1 MGKPT
6 SFDREA
12 TAIAIT
18 HDAGSTQTTVPGA
31 YRHMLVPPILPRRQ
45 RPLGPSG
52 AVLIALTLGGCASF
66 TPDAGLGPAQSV
78 AFTEL
83 GKDISKATNEAEA
96 IGTQARVEQL
106 LRRPLTPESA
116 VQIALLKN
124 RGLQASFNDLGVSEA
139 QFVQATLPP
148 VPRVSLSSASGD
160 FSIEITRQ
168 VVVSLFQ
175 LATLPVRTAVA
186 ERRFQSAQYRA
197 AEAVVRLA
205 AEAQRQYYRTVAA
218 NQSVGFLEQALASA
232 ESASIL
238 AKSLGETG
246 ALNKLEQARE
256 HAFYTELGAQLA
268 KARVQQRV
276 EREKLIRQLGLWGRD
291 IDFKLPGSLPPLP
304 GRLVS
309 GKALE
314 AQALEKRV
322 DLRMSRLDLE
332 ALAGQFG
339 LTTTT
344 GFVSAFDIGYSDD
357 YERSKVFRV
366 NESGG
371 IDVERD
377 KTFRRGVTADLTIPI
392 YDFGQTAVRGAKEA
406 YLGAANRLAQ
416 RAVNA
421 RSQVREAYLRYR
433 GNYDI
438 ARHYQTTVLPL
449 RKTIQD
455 QALLQY
461 SGMLIDVTTLIVDA
475 RARILSNIQAIEA
488 RRDFWI
494 ASTDL
499 RAAIVG
505 GVAGAEAEANGE
517 AGAASPSLASA
528 TPD

>member
-1 MGKPT
+1 MNV
-6 SFDREA
+6 A
-12 TAIAIT
+12 TVFGPW
-18 HDAGSTQTTVPGA
+18 AGMT
-31 YRHMLVPPILPRRQ
+31 LL
-45 RPLGPSG
+45 
-52 AVLIALTLGGCASF
+52 AVSLGGCVAF
-66 TPDAGLGPAQSV
+66 TPDAGLGPARTV
-78 AFTEL
+78 AATEL
-83 GKDISKATNEAEA
+83 GKDVFKTSDEAEA
-96 IGTQARVEQL
+96 VDAQGRAERL
-106 LRRPLTPESA
+106 LRRPLTPDSA
-116 VQIALLKN
+116 VQVALLKN
-124 RGLQASFNDLGVSEA
+124 KGLQAAFNDLGVSEA

-148 VPRVSLSSASGD
+148 VPRLGLSSESGSLSL
-160 FSIEITRQ
+160 EVTRQ
-168 VVVSLFQ
+168 VVASLFQ
-175 LATLPVRTAVA
+175 LATLPARSAVA
-186 ERRFQSAQYRA
+186 ERRFQSSQYRA

-205 AEAQRQYYRTVAA
+205 AETQRQYYRTVAA
-218 NQSVGFLEQALASA
+218 NQSVRFLEQALASA
-232 ESASIL
+232 ESASVL

-256 HAFYTELGAQLA
+256 HAFYVELGAQGA
-268 KARVQQRV
+268 KAKVQQRV

-291 IDFKLPGSLPPLP
+291 VAFDLPASLPTLP
-304 GRLVS
+304 SRLAP
-309 GKALE
+309 GQALE
-314 AQALEKRV
+314 AEALQKRV
-322 DLRMSRLDLE
+322 DLRMSRLELE

-339 LTTTT
+339 LTQAS
-344 GFVSAFDIGYSDD
+344 GFVSAFDVGYTETFD
-357 YERSKVFRV
+357 RAKAFAA
-366 NESGG
+366 NEAGG
-371 IDVERD
+371 FDVSRD
-377 KTFRRGVTADLTIPI
+377 KTLRKGIALDLTVPI
-392 YDFGQTAVRGAKEA
+392 YDFGRTAVVGAREA

-461 SGMLIDVTTLIVDA
+461 SGMLIDVTTLIIDA

-499 RAAIVG
+499 KAAIIG
-505 GVAGAEAEANGE
+505 GVAGAEGEANGE